1 MWWKIEIVFS
11 YLTGMGMLWLE
22 NCEKLLLTF
31 FYRFIWKYLCCSIQL
46 ASASSP
52 LELVPELRISAQE
65 IPHPWQGR
73 MGGSVCSGFICSVLF
88 CFIAGPVSFRHF
100 CSSYWE
106 AQQLLIVNIKTLLR
120 LCFWCRVSKHTP
132 ADSVAIAAALADWSR
147 STI

>member
-31 FYRFIWKYLCCSIQL
+31 FYWFISKYLCCSIQL
-46 ASASSP
+46 VSASSP

-65 IPHPWQGR
+65 LPHPLEREDEGKCVFR
-73 MGGSVCSGFICSVLF
+73 FHLF
-88 CFIAGPVSFRHF
+88 CFILFYCLSCLIQTFLQFLQRDATVPDCQYKDTSETVLLVQGFKTYSCRQ
-100 CSSYWE
+100 CCNSS
-106 AQQLLIVNIKTLLR
+106 
-120 LCFWCRVSKHTP
+120 SP
-132 ADSVAIAAALADWSR
+132 ADWSR